1 MASPFLEPIRVCVT
15 GAAGQIS
22 YSLLFGLCKGDVF
35 GMNQPII
42 LQLLDISMM
51 MEVLKGVVMELDDCA
66 FPLLAGVV
74 ITDDA
79 EVAFKDADI
88 AFLLGA
94 MPRKQ
99 GMERKDLLEANARI
113 FKVQGDVINRVAK
126 KSVLTLVVGNPA
138 NTNALITSL
147 NAPSIPKEQFS
158 CLTQLDHNRAI
169 AQIAQ
174 RAKVSPKQVKNV
186 IIWGNHSATQYP
198 DVSHCVITNPDG
210 TQVSAREVINDD
222 AYLHGEF
229 VQCVQ
234 TRGAAVINAR
244 KLSSALS
251 AAKAI
256 GDHMRY
262 WWLGTPEGVHTSMG
276 IVSDGSYGISQGLF
290 YSFPVTIKDRK
301 ISIVQGLQIDEFSRS
316 MMEKTS
322 DELLLEREAALTVI
336 DNKM

>member
-1 MASPFLEPIRVCVT
+1 MASQLHEPIRVCVT
-15 GAAGQIS
+15 GAAGQIA
-22 YSLLFGLCKGDVF
+22 YSLFFPLARGDVF
-35 GMNQPII
+35 GPNQPII
-42 LQLLDISMM
+42 LQLLDIPMM
-51 MEVLKGVVMELDDCA
+51 MDVMKGVLMELEDSA
-66 FPLLAGVV
+66 FPLLADVV
-74 ITDDA
+74 ISDNA
-79 EVAFKDADI
+79 EVAFKDADVAI
-88 AFLLGA
+88 LVGA

-113 FKVQGDVINRVAK
+113 FKVQGDIINRVAK
-126 KSVLTLVVGNPA
+126 KSVLVLVVGNPA

-147 NAPSIPKEQFS
+147 HAPSIPKEQFS

-198 DVSHCVITNPDG
+198 DVSHAVITNPDG
-210 TQVSAREVINDD
+210 SEVSAREVINDD

-229 VQCVQ
+229 VQTVQ

-256 GDHMRY
+256 GDHMRF
-262 WWLGTPEGVHTSMG
+262 WWLGTPEGVNTSMG
-276 IVSDGSYGISQGLF
+276 IVSDGSYGISEGIF
-290 YSFPVTIKDRK
+290 YSFPVTIKDKR
-301 ISIVQGLQIDEFSRS
+301 ISIVQGLKIDEFSRS

-322 DELLLEREAALTVI
+322 DELLQEREAALSLE
-336 DNKM
+336 NKM